1 MKILVINCGSSTLK
15 FELLALQ
22 TSGASVKEKRLA
34 GGIVDKIGRRANIK
48 FRAKPELRETKSVP
62 DHGQASR
69 LVLDWLTSSQL
80 LGNGLDAVGHRVIH
94 GGDKFSQP
102 VLIDEE
108 VIKAI
113 ADSSELAPLH
123 NQPSLSAIRAVRERL
138 GAEIPMVAVF
148 DTAFHHTLPEIA
160 RRYAIPPKL
169 ADRHH
174 IRRYG
179 FHGLAH
185 RYMMER
191 YAAIT
196 NTPLEQVRLITLQLG
211 NGCSATAIAGG
222 RSVDTSMGFT
232 PLEGLIMGSR
242 SGDADPTLASFLA
255 QREGVDVETA
265 EDWLNTKSGL
275 LGVSGRSRDMREL
288 LDAEGKGD
296 KMARLAIDMFCYRLK
311 KYIGAYLA
319 TLDGADAVIFGG
331 GIGENAPEVRQRVL
345 AGMEW
350 LGLKLDKARNEATV
364 GSEGCISTDDARI
377 HAYVILVDEAIIIA
391 RDTFSLL
398 KKTAP

>member
-15 FELLALQ
+15 FELFALQ
-22 TSGASVKEKRLA
+22 TEGASAKEKRLA
-34 GGIVDKIGRRANIK
+34 GGIVDKIGGRADIK
-48 FRAKPELRETKSVP
+48 FRAKKELRETRTVP

-69 LVLDWLTSSQL
+69 LVLGWLASSRL
-80 LGNGLDAVGHRVIH
+80 LENGLDAVGHRVIH

-102 VLIDEE
+102 VLIDEK
-108 VIKAI
+108 VINAI
-113 ADSSELAPLH
+113 EDSSELAPLH

-148 DTAFHHTLPEIA
+148 DTAFHHTLPEPA
-160 RRYAIPPKL
+160 RRYAIPPEL
-169 ADRHH
+169 ADKHH

-191 YAAIT
+191 YATIT
-196 NTPLEQVRLITLQLG
+196 NTPLEKAKLITLQLG

-232 PLEGLIMGSR
+232 PLEGLMMGSR
-242 SGDADPTLASFLA
+242 SGDVDPTLASFLA
-255 QREGVDVETA
+255 QREGVDVETT

-311 KYIGAYLA
+311 KYIGAYLNI
-319 TLDGADAVIFGG
+319 LNGADAVIFGG

-345 AGMEW
+345 TGMNW
-350 LGLKLDKARNEATV
+350 LGLKLDNARNKATV
-364 GSEGCISTDDARI
+364 GSEGRISAADARI
-377 HAYVILVDEAIIIA
+377 HAYVIPVDEALIIA

-398 KKTAP
+398 KKPK

>member
-22 TSGASVKEKRLA
+22 TEGASVKEKRLA
-34 GGIVDKIGRRANIK
+34 GGIVDKIGGRADIK
-48 FRAKPELRETKSVP
+48 FRAKQALQETRAVP

-69 LVLDWLTSSQL
+69 LVLDWFTSSRL
-80 LGNGLDAVGHRVIH
+80 LENGLDAVGHRVIH

-102 VLIDEE
+102 VLIDEQ
-108 VIKAI
+108 VINAI
-113 ADSSELAPLH
+113 EDSSELAPLH

-138 GAEIPMVAVF
+138 GAKIPMVAVF
-148 DTAFHHTLPEIA
+148 DTAFHHTLPEPA
-160 RRYAIPPKL
+160 RRYAISPAL
-169 ADRHH
+169 ADKHH

-196 NTPLEQVRLITLQLG
+196 DTPLKQIKLITLQLG

-232 PLEGLIMGSR
+232 PLEGLMMGSR
-242 SGDADPTLASFLA
+242 SGDVDPTLASFLA

-296 KMARLAIDMFCYRLK
+296 KMARLAIAMFCYRLK

-345 AGMEW
+345 AGMDW
-350 LGLKLDKARNEATV
+350 LGLKLDKARNKATA
-364 GSEGCISTDDARI
+364 GSEGRISADDARI
-377 HAYVILVDEAIIIA
+377 HAYVIPVDEALIIA

-398 KKTAP
+398 KKLK

>member
-1 MKILVINCGSSTLK
+1 MKILVVNCGSSTLK
-15 FELLALQ
+15 FELFALE
-22 TSGASVKEKRLA
+22 TGGSSVNEQRLA
-34 GGIVDKIGRRANIK
+34 GGIIDKIGGRAHIK
-48 FRAKPELRETKSVP
+48 FRAKQELRETKTVP

-69 LVLDWLTSSQL
+69 LVLDWLASSRL
-80 LGNGLDAVGHRVIH
+80 LENGLDAVGHRVIH

-102 VLIDEE
+102 VLIDEQ
-108 VIKAI
+108 VINAI
-113 ADSSELAPLH
+113 EDSSELAPLH

-138 GAEIPMVAVF
+138 GAKIPMVAVF
-148 DTAFHHTLPEIA
+148 DTAFHHTLPEPA
-160 RRYAIPPKL
+160 RRYAIPPAL
-169 ADRHH
+169 ADKHH

-196 NTPLEQVRLITLQLG
+196 DTPLKQTKLITLQLG
-211 NGCSATAIAGG
+211 NGCSATAIDGG

-232 PLEGLIMGSR
+232 PLEGLMMGSR
-242 SGDADPTLASFLA
+242 SGDVDPTLASFLA

-265 EDWLNTKSGL
+265 EGWLNTKSGL

-288 LDAEGKGD
+288 LDAEDKGD

-311 KYIGAYLA
+311 KYIGAYLTA
-319 TLDGADAVIFGG
+319 LNGADAVIFGG

-345 AGMEW
+345 AGMDW
-350 LGLKLDKARNEATV
+350 LGLKLDKARNKATL

-377 HAYVILVDEAIIIA
+377 HAYVIPVDEALVIA

-398 KKTAP
+398 KKLK